1 MINLKE
7 YQQLRTAADKAKSD
21 ADKAEGSYN
30 EALKQLETE
39 FKCSTPEE
47 AKTKLAKLERELTA
61 AETAFNEKLEDFDK
75 KWKDA
80 LARAS

>member
-7 YQQLRTAADKAKSD
+7 YEQLRTAADKAKSD
-21 ADKAEGSYN
+21 ADRAEGSYQQ
-30 EALKQLETE
+30 ALKQLETE

-47 AKTKLAKLERELTA
+47 AKTKLAKLEKELTE

-75 KWKDA
+75 KWKQCIGA
-80 LARAS
+80 T